1 MNINRGDIFYASLEE
16 NTVGSEQN
24 GIRPVLILQNNIGNI
39 YSPTVIIA
47 PITSKTKVKA
57 KLPTHIFIKG
67 DVKKLPKNS
76 LVLLE
81 QIRVIDK
88 ERLRSYVSSLN
99 SKEMLEV
106 DKGIIISLGINID
119 KATKDE
125 SYFERIALEKEEK
138 TEFIT
143 RRQVASYGIVAR
155 ENLKSSGNIEIT
167 NKLFGTYILTLMEL
181 YSPEEIE
188 IQSDKIIKNI
198 SK

>member
-1 MNINRGDIFYASLEE
+1 MNINRGDIFYAALDE
-16 NTVGSEQN
+16 NPIGSEQT
-24 GIRPVLILQNNIGNI
+24 GIRPVVILQNNIGNT

-47 PITSKTKVKA
+47 PITSKVKVKT

-67 DVKKLPKNS
+67 GEKRLPKNS
-76 LVLLE
+76 LILLE

-88 ERLRSYVSSLN
+88 ERLRYYVGSLN

-106 DKGIIISLGINID
+106 DKGIIISLGIDID

-143 RRQVASYGIVAR
+143 RKQVASYGIVAR
-155 ENLKSSGNIEIT
+155 ENLKSSGNLEIT
-167 NKLFGTYILTLMEL
+167 NELFGNYILTLMEL
-181 YSPEEIE
+181 YSPEQIE
-188 IQSDKIIKNI
+188 KEANKYR
-198 SK
+198 

>member
-1 MNINRGDIFYASLEE
+1 MNINRGDIFYAVLNEDA
-16 NTVGSEQN
+16 VGSEQT
-24 GIRPVLILQNNIGNI
+24 GIRPVVILQNNVGNL

-106 DKGIIISLGINID
+106 DKGIIISLGIDID

>member
-167 NKLFGTYILTLMEL
+167 NTLFGTYILTLMEL

>member
-138 TEFIT
+138 TEFFT

>member
-67 DVKKLPKNS
+67 DIKKLPKNS

-106 DKGIIISLGINID
+106 DKGIIISLGIDID

-143 RRQVASYGIVAR
+143 RKQVASYGIVAR

>member
-106 DKGIIISLGINID
+106 DKGIIISLGIDID

>member
-1 MNINRGDIFYASLEE
+1 M
-16 NTVGSEQN
+16 Q
-24 GIRPVLILQNNIGNI
+24 
-39 YSPTVIIA
+39 
-47 PITSKTKVKA
+47 
-57 KLPTHIFIKG
+57 
-67 DVKKLPKNS
+67 
-76 LVLLE
+76 
-81 QIRVIDK
+81 
-88 ERLRSYVSSLN
+88 
-99 SKEMLEV
+99 EV
-106 DKGIIISLGINID
+106 DKGIIISLGIDID